1 MLGHK
6 RISINEDFFELG
18 GHSLTAA
25 FTISRIRKTFGT
37 DIKVK
42 ELFEQPTIKQLSR
55 LIQKRDKQNYPVIG
69 QARE

>member
-25 FTISRIRKTFGT
+25 FT
-37 DIKVK
+37 
-42 ELFEQPTIKQLSR
+42 
-55 LIQKRDKQNYPVIG
+55 
-69 QARE
+69 